1 MLSRKKLKMYK
12 RTTVKGTVM
21 AHKVL
26 FSPYPRGYY
35 TPLNPATVFHAFTKL
50 ESKLLHSYGG
60 NAAL

>member
-1 MLSRKKLKMYK
+1 MYK

-35 TPLNPATVFHAFTKL
+35 TPLNPATLLHAFTKL
-50 ESKLLHSYGG
+50 ESKLLHSNGG
-60 NAAL
+60 NAVL